1 MMKNRKI
8 SLIASTIGATLLL
21 TTSGAMVLSACSQPT
36 APSIDVAPDF
46 EGNGFVHEIDW
57 SNESTYK
64 RFHID
69 SQGLVY
75 TDENKIEIIA
85 YIEKENANPR
95 ILIPS
100 SVRAITGYIEV
111 ENLTNSNSQTKVIT
125 KTKMGA
131 FEDSRIEQVK
141 FEGNNA
147 YIIGPQAFRNTSYL
161 QSVELPK
168 SLSIIDD
175 QAFEN
180 TASLRT
186 INLQNVKLF
195 GNSAFKNS
203 LGWKPTTE
211 PENKPTTKIT
221 SNTQE
226 PFTLEKAQVIGVS
239 AFENTGESSI
249 SFEKS
254 KQLRYIGAQAFKNS
268 GISGLVDLTNT
279 KLIDLGKQV
288 FVNSKKINDIKLPDS
303 LMNITNNPFEG
314 TQIKELD
321 FSDNK
326 SIIETGVVPSGL
338 ITNDQTIETIK
349 LPSNVSVISDNA
361 FNGASKLNHI
371 EFVNLKSNKSI
382 SNYEIQNE
390 NQEEAETPPT
400 TPEETP
406 VIHKTLEIS
415 ENITSI
421 GVNAFK
427 GTAFTKINWSN
438 AKTTVG
444 AGAFSDMPNLKEVDM
459 PNINESHVL
468 VNFNDGLFENCVNLT
483 KMYWQYP
490 DVDKIDGT
498 LEISP
503 TYLDYWGFN
512 VFKNTG
518 FKKVTILSGSNRD
531 TIPAGSFANM
541 KNLTDFDVKKGS
553 FIQYIQD
560 GAFENNVQL
569 KNVSWNELTRLKTIG
584 KSNFNNSKIL
594 LASNKNSSSGNNV
607 ILDLEWNSQLS
618 AIGENSFT
626 NLTIAEESTSQ
637 FLKLS
642 KLNKEETKYIVKFSS
657 QVQNKI
663 NISLNAFT
671 YLEGSTAKVMTKQ
684 YGNIVANQK

>member
-8 SLIASTIGATLLL
+8 SLIASTIGASLLL
-21 TTSGAMVLSACSQPT
+21 TTSGAMVLSACSQPS

-57 SNESTYK
+57 SNENTYNK
-64 RFHID
+64 FFID

-75 TDENKIEIIA
+75 TDQNKIEIIA

-111 ENLTNSNSQTKVIT
+111 EKIQEPGAGESRTVT

-131 FEDSRIEQVK
+131 FESSRIEQVK

-147 YIIGPQAFRNTSYL
+147 YIIGQQAFKDTSYL
-161 QSVELPK
+161 ESVELPK
-168 SLSIIDD
+168 SLAIIDD
-175 QAFEN
+175 SAFEN

-211 PENKPTTKIT
+211 PDNKPSVKIT
-221 SNTQE
+221 TNE
-226 PFTLEKAQVIGVS
+226 EKLFTLEKAQVIGVS

-254 KQLRYIGAQAFKNS
+254 SQLRYIGAQAFKNS
-268 GISGLVDLTNT
+268 GIIGLVDLTNT

-288 FVNSKKINDIKLPDS
+288 FTNSAKINNIKLPDS
-303 LMNITNNPFEG
+303 LLNLNNNPFEG

-321 FSDNK
+321 FSENN
-326 SIIETGVVPSGL
+326 SIVESGVVPSNL

-361 FNGASKLNHI
+361 FNGASKLSNI
-371 EFVNLKSNKSI
+371 EFVSAKLDDSTNVYSTYNG
-382 SNYEIQNE
+382 E
-390 NQEEAETPPT
+390 NTE
-400 TPEETP
+400 EETP
-406 VIHKTLEIS
+406 STPETPVKENVLKIS

-421 GVNAFK
+421 GTNAFK
-427 GTAFTKINWSN
+427 GTAFEKINWSN
-438 AKTTVG
+438 SKVTVG
-444 AGAFSDMPNLKEVDM
+444 AGAFSDMKNLKEVDM
-459 PNINESHVL
+459 PNISSGSNVVL
-468 VNFNDGLFENCVNLT
+468 NDGLFENCVNLT
-483 KMYWQYP
+483 KMYWQYGS
-490 DVDKIDGT
+490 VNKQEGT
-498 LEISP
+498 LEISAGS
-503 TYLDYWGFN
+503 LKDWRSN

-518 FKKVTILSGSNRD
+518 FKKIVITGNSQRD

-541 KNLTDFDVKKGS
+541 KNLTDFEVQNS
-553 FIQYIQD
+553 NRIQYIQD
-560 GAFENNVQL
+560 GAFENNTQL
-569 KNVSWNELTRLKTIG
+569 KNVSWDNLTALKIIG

-594 LASNKNSSSGNNV
+594 LAKKTTVKTNIELNFEALNSLTS
-607 ILDLEWNSQLS
+607 
-618 AIGENSFT
+618 IGENSFT
-626 NLTIAEESTSQ
+626 NLSIVEEGASQ
-637 FLKLS
+637 YLELPKQI
-642 KLNKEETKYIVKFSS
+642 NETKTYIVKFPTTSKD
-657 QVQNKI
+657 KI
-663 NISLNAFT
+663 NIALNTFT
-671 YLEGSTAKVMTKQ
+671 YLDGSNAKSMTIQ
-684 YGNIVANQK
+684 YGNGSVRKN